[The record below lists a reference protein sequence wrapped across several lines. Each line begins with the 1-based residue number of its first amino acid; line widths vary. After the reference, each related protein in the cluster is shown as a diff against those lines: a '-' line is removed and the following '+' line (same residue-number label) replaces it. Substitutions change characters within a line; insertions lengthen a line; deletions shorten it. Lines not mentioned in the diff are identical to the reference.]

1 MHAGSCGE
9 WKMADLQA
17 VVSCHV
23 GLGTELWSFTRAAW
37 ALTCGAF
44 PPAPVPFTQKQHRLH
59 RAWAASSVSVLVG
72 HVALP

>member
-1 MHAGSCGE
+1 MCMWVNLHEFMKQHMHAGSCGE

-44 PPAPVPFTQKQHRLH
+44 PPAPVPFT
-59 RAWAASSVSVLVG
+59 
-72 HVALP
+72 